1 MPEGILSTDKIPDLS
16 EKTKYVGQTAE
27 NSLVA
32 SMKVFQIHKVVFVL
46 AKSARTM
53 HREEIANRTDI
64 PLASISPVLGR
75 LKERRILVSPE
86 WGHVAL
92 AKDFLRQFQ
101 LAYGTAQT
109 EKLLKMFDEGG
120 VDVAKF
126 EFPLNEDATAPV
138 KPSMLEA
145 VKGYLDGQKKRLAAI
160 TAEIGR
166 LTEERNTI
174 AKDLASIG
182 QLTASQQQLEMTL

>member
-1 MPEGILSTDKIPDLS
+1 MPEGILSADKIPDLS

-53 HREEIANRTDI
+53 HREEIANRTEI
-64 PLASISPVLGR
+64 PLASISAVLAR

-101 LAYGTAQT
+101 LAYGATQT

-120 VDVAKF
+120 IDVARF
-126 EFPLNEDATAPV
+126 EFPLNEDTPAPAEA
-138 KPSMLEA
+138 SMLET
-145 VKGYLDGQKKRLAAI
+145 VKGYLDGQRQKIASIIAQIEK
-160 TAEIGR
+160 
-166 LTEERNTI
+166 LTEEKNTI
-174 AKDLASIG
+174 ATELASIG
-182 QLTASQQQLEMTL
+182 QLTASQKQLEMTL